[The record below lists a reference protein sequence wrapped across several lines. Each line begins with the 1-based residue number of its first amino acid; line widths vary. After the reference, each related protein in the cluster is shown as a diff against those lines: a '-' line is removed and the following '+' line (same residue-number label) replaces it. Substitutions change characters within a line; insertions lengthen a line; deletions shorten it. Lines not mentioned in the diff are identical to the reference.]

1 MVNKFVKVFFTCL
14 AIGVLLAII
23 FASYQQSR
31 LNEQKVKVLK
41 AVDRLHVQFNEQNFD
56 EIYIESTPQF
66 QESISKNKFIEE
78 LSKWRQKFG
87 EIEKDEQKDINT
99 YPFSIDSNT
108 QTARLTVFNGKKGMG
123 NLTEEFVWDIS
134 DKEAKLISY
143 KIFEVFT
150 TLR

>member
-1 MVNKFVKVFFTCL
+1 MVNKSVKVFITCL
-14 AIGVLLAII
+14 AIGVLLAVV
-23 FASYQQSR
+23 FSSYQQFR
-31 LNEQKVKVLK
+31 EYEQKEKVLN
-41 AVDRLHVQFNEQNFD
+41 AVDRLHTQFNEQKFD
-56 EIYIESTPQF
+56 EIYAESTPQF
-66 QESISKNKFIEE
+66 QESISRNKFIEG

-87 EIEKDEQKDINT
+87 EIEKDEQKDINP

-108 QTARLTVFNGKKGMG
+108 QTARLTVFNGKKGIG

-134 DKEAKLISY
+134 NKEAKLINY